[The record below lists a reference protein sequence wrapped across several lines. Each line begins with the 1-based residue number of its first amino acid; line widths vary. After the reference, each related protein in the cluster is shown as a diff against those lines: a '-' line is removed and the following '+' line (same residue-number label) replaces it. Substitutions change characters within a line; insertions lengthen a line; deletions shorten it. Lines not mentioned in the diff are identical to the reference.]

1 MACGGKADPDSVAG
15 VGGHLPTHFFDS
27 VKVNAARI
35 SRNMGSIAN
44 GIIQNLAKLPDT
56 EVDVTVEIQARVP
69 GNVVCTVSENCRT
82 LKFTSQGFA
91 RE

>member
-35 SRNMGSIAN
+35 SRNVGSIAN
-44 GIIQNLAKLPDT
+44 GIIQHLAKLPDT

-69 GNVVCTVSENCRT
+69 DNVVRTVSENCRT
-82 LKFTSQGFA
+82 LKFTSQGF
-91 RE
+91 EKE